1 MHDLMKNLIDGNQEI
16 SSLSKSVTCKLK
28 KIFSCL
34 QDIPIIELVNMF
46 NKEKAQKIISSI
58 DKIVALAH
66 VSQSMGNYF
75 ARDDS
80 LDPALNVVCQGLRG
94 SINFEH
100 VLRSGGGTFQSLA
113 SAYWHLKSEF
123 DHDFV
128 GSTQMPRG
136 GLGRGGAFG
145 KRGSGRNPQHTYTPR
160 KKPCWLF
167 QRSGQCSRQGCWYDH
182 RCTRCGNRNH
192 GERECR
198 SR

>member
-1 MHDLMKNLIDGNQEI
+1 MNQLNMHDLMKNLIEGNQEI
-16 SSLSKSVTCKLK
+16 SSLSKSVTSKLG
-28 KIFSCL
+28 KIFKCL
-34 QDIPIIELVNMF
+34 KDIPIIE

-94 SINFEH
+94 NINFEQ

-113 SAYWHLKSEF
+113 SAYWHLKSEY
-123 DHDFV
+123 DHDLV
-128 GSTQMPRG
+128 GSTQMPKG
-136 GLGRGGAFG
+136 GLGKRGNFG
-145 KRGSGRNPQHTYTPR
+145 KRGFGSDSQRPFTPR
-160 KKPCWLF
+160 KKPCWIF

-182 RCTRCGNRNH
+182 RCTRCGNRSH

-198 SR
+198 SY